1 MGRVSLFSFVRL
13 ACKADGIAGRF
24 KLMFLTVLTIWGL
37 TALEVLFSAERLTYN
52 QGPCKLHVELTAEKA
67 AGEHSVQASKPPTQ
81 SVGGVCKV
89 NLQAREDKVKA
100 VKWYV
105 PMHIELCPREHKKS
119 MEDLIEIKKD

>member
-1 MGRVSLFSFVRL
+1 VQSRWHRRTIQADILDGADHLGFNSTGGVVL
-13 ACKADGIAGRF
+13 CKG
-24 KLMFLTVLTIWGL
+24 
-37 TALEVLFSAERLTYN
+37 RLTNY
-52 QGPCKLHVELTAEKA
+52 QGPCKLYVALTAEKA